1 MNDFLG
7 KYYPSIKRKLHE
19 SRIENLRKLLSKEVP
34 EMEGT
39 EERPLD
45 IFVRLLRLQ

>member
-19 SRIENLRKLLSKEVP
+19 SRIENLREILSKEI
-34 EMEGT
+34 ELYNKTYKDEIH
-39 EERPLD
+39 RD
-45 IFVRLLRLQ
+45 